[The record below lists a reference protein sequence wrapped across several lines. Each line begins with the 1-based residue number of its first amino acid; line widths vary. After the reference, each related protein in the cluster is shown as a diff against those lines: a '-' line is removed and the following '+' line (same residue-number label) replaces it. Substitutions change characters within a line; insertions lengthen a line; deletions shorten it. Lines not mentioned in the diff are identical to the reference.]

1 MVMCL
6 LHGVI
11 VDWDLGEEM
20 GARDEGLRGP
30 CSKGKSGASFSGKVH
45 T

>member
-1 MVMCL
+1 MCL

-20 GARDEGLRGP
+20 GARDEGLRGL
-30 CSKGKSGASFSGKVH
+30 CSKRKSGVSFSGEVY